1 MKLCRFNNNRLG
13 VVDLEAGVVAD
24 VTPAM
29 ERVRIGKSYPLPRHD
44 ALIASLPAVR
54 SAIRSVL
61 KSARRLQLSKV
72 KLLPPVAN
80 PGKIVGAPINYLD
93 HVAET
98 AADQSVAHGRDMAS
112 ATIARWGMFL
122 KATSALVGASE
133 GVTLRTPHTD
143 IENRNDHELELVAV
157 IGKRG
162 TRIGR
167 HEALSYVA
175 GYSIGLDMT
184 LRGPQFPDFRKSID
198 TYAVLGPW
206 MVTADEFGDP
216 SNVGM
221 HLTVNGELRQKT
233 STSSMVFDLPRLI
246 EFTSAYYTLEPGDLI
261 YTGTPAGVGPVKPGD
276 TIEAHIERI
285 GAMQVAVR

>member
-13 VVDLEAGVVAD
+13 VVDAEAGVVAD
-24 VTPAM
+24 VTGAL
-29 ERVRIGKSYPLPRHD
+29 ERVRVGRAYPLPRHD
-44 ALIASLPAVR
+44 ALIASLPGVR
-54 SAIRSVL
+54 SAIKGL
-61 KSARRLQLSKV
+61 LGSARRLKLSGV

-80 PGKIVGAPINYLD
+80 PSKIIGAPINYQD

-98 AADQSVAHGRDMAS
+98 AVDQAIAHGRDMAS
-112 ATIARWGMFL
+112 ATIGRWGMFL

-133 GVTLRTPHTD
+133 GVVLRTPHTD

-162 TRIGR
+162 TRISR
-167 HEALSYVA
+167 HDALSYVA

-184 LRGPQFPDFRKSID
+184 LRGPQFPGFRKSID

-216 SNVGM
+216 GKIDM
-221 HLTVNGELRQKT
+221 HLTVNGELRQKANT
-233 STSSMVFDLPRLI
+233 AFMVFDLPRLI

-261 YTGTPAGVGPVKPGD
+261 YTGTPAGVGPVQPGD
-276 TIEAHIERI
+276 TIEAHVERI
-285 GAMQVAVR
+285 GSMKVSVR

>member
-13 VVDLEAGVVAD
+13 VVDLGNGVVAD
-24 VTPAM
+24 VTTAL
-29 ERVRIGKSYPLPRHD
+29 ERVRVARGYPLPRQD

-54 SAIRSVL
+54 SAVRTAL
-61 KSARRLQLSKV
+61 KSARRLQLSRV

-93 HVAET
+93 HVAE
-98 AADQSVAHGRDMAS
+98 ASSDQGLAHGRDMAG

-122 KATSALVGASE
+122 KATSSLVGPSE

-175 GYSIGLDMT
+175 GYCIGLDMT

-216 SNVGM
+216 ADVQM
-221 HLTVNGELRQKT
+221 HLTVNGEMRQKA
-233 STSSMVFDLPRLI
+233 STASMVYDLPKLI

-276 TIEAHIERI
+276 IIEAHIDRI